1 MTPVIKSESF
11 SNHSILNNPD
21 KSLIQDDLNKLHRLN
36 NTTIQKGNDMNK
48 LQNYL
53 NQFKD
58 GKLAIRV
65 DSSLAYSA
73 LTEILDKYDIS
84 LIADSEFPDHLYQR
98 PYVVVDEDAYVYSY
112 KNMDEVYC
120 FRNIYDSVDISE
132 LECLDMLQ
140 DFKDGKL
147 VVQLI
152 NSYQYEKFI
161 SYLKENGIAINS
173 AMEYTQNPSHFPYFY
188 MLRPGILTAGESY
201 KAIQD
206 YVHINKLVPLG
217 VFMPA
222 FEKTMKEVNKVKE
235 IQPNDFAD
243 FTSGR
248 LVVHI
253 NNSMEH
259 RLFIDYLKEQGLSSK
274 LYPDIRQYNKDKS
287 YFYMYKGKMSGEMLL
302 AAAHYIDTPSFKE
315 RYKDM
320 SVKDFCNV
328 DFANNTK
335 IQEMKAEP
343 EETVPFSLYEQ
354 VKAERDIAFSQL
366 EALGTSFGE
375 KEDAVKERI
384 EGNVLHYFDSLL
396 GSKKEEIIFRLNHI
410 KGAAD
415 QSAVLMDEIK
425 KASLETAEWLKQ
437 ERTAKSMAT
446 SFENADAMLAV
457 LNCGTSL
464 YNLDNGKYVWLY
476 SEDGDVAVDNINALI
491 ANKIAKEAVE
501 QSDYWEV
508 FLPMGAQIYTKEEI
522 KNFCED
528 NCHSAW
534 ITSEDYE
541 KTLGLS
547 RDMEQ
552 NKDTIERD

>member
-1 MTPVIKSESF
+1 MTPVIKSQETIKQIKQLQDELKEMAHSLMTFPTKSKQNRMQKIDDALSWHWRNLHTLYPEITSEDITDYENLPSRSMDATVGAKIHKSYSSVF
-11 SNHSILNNPD
+11 SNPD
-21 KSLIQDDLNKLHRLN
+21 KSLIQDDLDKLRRLN
-36 NTTIQKGNDMNK
+36 DGTIQKNDMNQ
-48 LQNYL
+48 LQDYL

-112 KNMDEVYC
+112 KNMDEAYQ
-120 FRNIYDSVDISE
+120 FQNISDSVDISE

-152 NSYQYEKFI
+152 NGYQYEKFI
-161 SYLKENGIAINS
+161 SYLKENGIAIRS
-173 AMEYTQNPSHFPYFY
+173 KTEYTQNPSHFPYFY
-188 MLRPGILTAGESY
+188 MLRPGVLTAGESY
-201 KAIQD
+201 EAIKN
-206 YVHINKLVPLG
+206 YIHINKLVPLG

-222 FEKTMKEVNKVKE
+222 FEKTMKEANKAKE
-235 IQPNDFAD
+235 IQPNAFDEQQAE
-243 FTSGR
+243 
-248 LVVHI
+248 LVPDSIEFSIKPI
-253 NNSMEH
+253 NDKPE
-259 RLFIDYLKEQGLSSK
+259 LDYK
-274 LYPDIRQYNKDKS
+274 
-287 YFYMYKGKMSGEMLL
+287 
-302 AAAHYIDTPSFKE
+302 
-315 RYKDM
+315 
-320 SVKDFCNV
+320 V
-328 DFANNTK
+328 
-335 IQEMKAEP
+335 
-343 EETVPFSLYEQ
+343 LYEQ

-375 KEDAVKERI
+375 KEDAAKERI
-384 EGNVLHYFDSLL
+384 EGNTLHHLDSLL
-396 GSKKEEIIFRLNHI
+396 DRKKEEIIFRLNHAHDS
-410 KGAAD
+410 KD

-446 SFENADAMLAV
+446 SFENADAMLDV
-457 LNCGTSL
+457 LNHGTAL

-476 SEDGDVAVDNINALI
+476 SENGDVAVDNINALT

-501 QSDYWEV
+501 QNEYWEA
-508 FLPMGAQIYTKEEI
+508 FLSAGAQIYTKEEI
-522 KNFCED
+522 KNFCEENYSD
-528 NCHSAW
+528 TW
-534 ITSEDYE
+534 ITTEDYE
-541 KTLGLS
+541 KTLGLP

-552 NKDTIERD
+552 NKDSIERD